1 MVDIPRPSGE
11 EWICPIMTGTDIPKG
26 TLMRRPRPAFI
37 VLVLSVIAML
47 IAGTML
53 LTGALQRPDAVT
65 PVGARPTPTP
75 SAAVP
80 SDARDSYRARPAPV
94 RVRIP
99 AIDVDAEVISVG
111 IDSNLAVEVPEN
123 IFTVGWYKLGPAPGA
138 PTGSAVLVGHRDGAV
153 DGAGV
158 FYNLGQLRPGD
169 AVTVVDT
176 MGERMRYEVIA
187 REVID
192 KDAMPMAELFS
203 PYGTPLLTLISCGG
217 SYDRSNG
224 GYQANV
230 VVTAV
235 PVEVST

>member
-1 MVDIPRPSGE
+1 
-11 EWICPIMTGTDIPKG
+11 
-26 TLMRRPRPAFI
+26 MRAPRPALV
-37 VLVLSVIAML
+37 VLVASIVVML
-47 IAGTML
+47 VAGTL
-53 LTGALQRPDAVT
+53 LL
-65 PVGARPTPTP
+65 VGARQQPEVADLGARPSPTP
-75 SAAVP
+75 AATAP
-80 SDARDSYRARPAPV
+80 TDGRDSFTAVPAPV

-111 IDSNLAVEVPEN
+111 IDKNRAVEVPEN
-123 IFTVGWYKLGPAPGA
+123 IFTVGWYKLGPVPGSQM
-138 PTGSAVLVGHRDGAV
+138 GSAVLVGHRDGAV

-158 FYNLGQLRPGD
+158 FYDLGRLRPGD
-169 AVTVVDT
+169 RVMVFDAI
-176 MGERMRYEVIA
+176 GNRLRYEVVA

-203 PYGTPLLTLISCGG
+203 PYGRPLLTLISCGG

-235 PVEVST
+235 PVEVAA